1 MTRKI
6 TAVTARTQFGQ
17 ILDRAVD
24 HNERFLVERNGE
36 PAVLIMSVTDFV
48 NTLAPAP
55 DWLKDLQDHAKRK
68 GLDKLTMDDIDA
80 EIAAARRERHERQR
94 QPGG

>member
-6 TAVTARTQFGQ
+6 TAVRARTQFGQ

-36 PAVLIMSVTDFV
+36 PAVLILSVTDFV
-48 NTLAPAP
+48 ETLAPAP
-55 DWLKDLQDHAKRK
+55 DWLKDIQDHAKPR
-68 GLDKLTMDDIDA
+68 GLDELTMDDIDA
-80 EIAAARRERHERQR
+80 EIAAARRDRREKQ

>member
-17 ILDRAVD
+17 IIDRAVD

-36 PAVLIMSVTDFV
+36 PAVLILSVTDFV
-48 NTLAPAP
+48 KTLAPAP
-55 DWLKDLQDHAKRK
+55 DWLKNIQDHAKRR

-80 EIAAARRERHERQR
+80 EIVAARRDRRARHRQS
-94 QPGG
+94 GG

>member
-6 TAVTARTQFGQ
+6 SAANARTQFGQ
-17 ILDRAVD
+17 IIDRAVD

-36 PAVLIMSVTDFV
+36 PVVLILSLTDFV
-48 NTLAPAP
+48 KTLAPAP
-55 DWLKDLQDHAKRK
+55 DWLKDIQGHAERH

-80 EIAAARRERHERQR
+80 EIAATRRERRERQR
-94 QPGG
+94 HPAR